1 MTVRKKSLPVAICV
15 AILAVAAHSYAQNS
29 TTART
34 QAAGRQVPGGVVEG
48 TDANSDAALEIA
60 PRTTPPA
67 ASTGNAPVPTPG
79 DTGDL
84 GNSREPE
91 LPPVPTSGPPSSM
104 VAANPTHQTL
114 PYLGLSVQ
122 RIESR
127 AMRGHDFEGLEIISV
142 DPKSPAAD
150 AGLRGRGAM
159 TTLGASGATAGTL
172 MAPLDIALMPILKKT
187 GQLGQTGDLIVAI
200 DDRRVTGEV
209 DLATALSES
218 KPGDTIYLTVVRL
231 ATDGTRQTMK
241 IPVKLAGPL
250 SSP

>member
-1 MTVRKKSLPVAICV
+1 
-15 AILAVAAHSYAQNS
+15 
-29 TTART
+29 
-34 QAAGRQVPGGVVEG
+34 
-48 TDANSDAALEIA
+48 
-60 PRTTPPA
+60 
-67 ASTGNAPVPTPG
+67 
-79 DTGDL
+79 
-84 GNSREPE
+84 
-91 LPPVPTSGPPSSM
+91 M

-200 DDRRVTGEV
+200 DDRRVTSEV

-218 KPGDTIYLTVVRL
+218 KSGDTIYLTVVRL